1 MRHCMHF
8 SKRWIIGIAIMV
20 VCFALT
26 ACSGDSSNNDN
37 PSPDTNNND
46 NGGGGGGGT
55 QNPVT
60 LTITLPADQSTLAP
74 YVNYPAVDTT
84 PCLSCHNSA
93 DVTDFT
99 SGEGPQFRV
108 TNEFCRQCH
117 SANYITSQPPLTMP
131 AWQKVVDKMEAKFG
145 AKLAEDA
152 DSTVHKSLM
161 VDYLTHVYGT
171 P

>member
-1 MRHCMHF
+1 MHF
-8 SKRWIIGIAIMV
+8 SKRWVIGAAILAI
-20 VCFALT
+20 CFTIT
-26 ACSGDSSNNDN
+26 ACTSDNSNSDN
-37 PSPDTNNND
+37 PPTDKNNND
-46 NGGGGGGGT
+46 TGGGGGGGGGGT
-55 QNPVT
+55 PNPVT

-74 YVNYPAVDTT
+74 YSNYPAVDTT
-84 PCLSCHNSA
+84 PCLSCHNST
-93 DVTDFT
+93 DVADFT
-99 SGEGPQFRV
+99 TGEGPQFRV

-145 AKLAEDA
+145 AQLAEGA
-152 DSTVHKSLM
+152 DSTVHKTLM